1 MVVLPEPDAPINAT
15 TCPRGTIGNGLPAD
29 YNGFDQSFDT
39 VWNSEGRLTS
49 QGYMLL
55 MTIPFKSLTAV
66 AATGITIITLAVI
79 EVVISQAGSGPPIR
93 WWIPFSE

>member
-1 MVVLPEPDAPINAT
+1 MVWK
-15 TCPRGTIGNGLPAD
+15 
-29 YNGFDQSFDT
+29 F
-39 VWNSEGRLTS
+39 
-49 QGYMLL
+49 
-55 MTIPFKSLTAV
+55 TAV